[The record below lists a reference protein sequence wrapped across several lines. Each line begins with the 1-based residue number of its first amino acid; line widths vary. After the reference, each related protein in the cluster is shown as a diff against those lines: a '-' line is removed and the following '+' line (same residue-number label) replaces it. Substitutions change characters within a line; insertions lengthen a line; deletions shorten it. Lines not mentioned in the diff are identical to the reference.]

1 MRTITKLSHDK
12 EMPTWPEIATVV
24 VLFGSFILVLIVGG
38 AR

>member
-1 MRTITKLSHDK
+1 MNFREEI
-12 EMPTWPEIATVV
+12 PTWPEIVTGI